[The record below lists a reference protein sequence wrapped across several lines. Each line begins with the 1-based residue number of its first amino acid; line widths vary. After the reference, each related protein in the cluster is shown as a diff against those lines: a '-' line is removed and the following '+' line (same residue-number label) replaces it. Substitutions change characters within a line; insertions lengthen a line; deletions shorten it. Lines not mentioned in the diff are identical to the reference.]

1 MPHQCAH
8 WLAMTGFGS
17 AAGGQG
23 SPPLRRARGAM
34 RGRAAAHMGAALQGI
49 REGAAVNGGSSG
61 TPTPTEGDKEG
72 IRIATPV
79 CGLARNDRV

>member
-1 MPHQCAH
+1 
-8 WLAMTGFGS
+8 
-17 AAGGQG
+17 
-23 SPPLRRARGAM
+23 
-34 RGRAAAHMGAALQGI
+34 MGAALQGI